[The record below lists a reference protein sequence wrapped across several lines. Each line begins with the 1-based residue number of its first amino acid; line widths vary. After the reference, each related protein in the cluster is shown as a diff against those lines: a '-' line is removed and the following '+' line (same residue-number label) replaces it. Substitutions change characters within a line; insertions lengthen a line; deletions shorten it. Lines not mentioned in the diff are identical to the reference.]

1 MKERTP
7 EPILYSTVKQNVHKS
22 LPVFDYR
29 IIFLLKTSLYKENL
43 VFKYNIKVV
52 INTSRSKLIGLGRR
66 SRELSGVG
74 AGLTAELGVVGIL
87 IAEVGAHDQVAF
99 GEGGLVGTL
108 LGSLDLLHFDV
119 DLVRNALVLIRC
131 PVVKD

>member
-1 MKERTP
+1 M
-7 EPILYSTVKQNVHKS
+7 STS
-22 LPVFDYR
+22 LCQCL
-29 IIFLLKTSLYKENL
+29 IKIFLLKTSLHKENL
-43 VFKYNIKVV
+43 VFKCNIKVV

-87 IAEVGAHDQVAF
+87 VAEVGAHDQVAL
-99 GEGGLVGTL
+99 GERGLVGTL

>member
-1 MKERTP
+1 M
-7 EPILYSTVKQNVHKS
+7 SAS
-22 LPVFDYR
+22 LCQCL
-29 IIFLLKTSLYKENL
+29 IKIFLLKTSLHKENL
-43 VFKYNIKVV
+43 VFKCNIKVV

-66 SRELSGVG
+66 SRELSGVR

-87 IAEVGAHDQVAF
+87 VAEVGAHDQVAL
-99 GEGGLVGTL
+99 GERGLVGTL